1 MRTPVTQ
8 PNKRRALRITVFISL
23 FSFCLNYGV
32 AFADP
37 KFSMLESYG
46 LERDNRMVE
55 RGNRGRPIW
64 EASQETDVPGEVV
77 EEEAATCSLDAHGEG
92 VEGTYI
98 DGTYIPI
105 TYETYYAAYYASI
118 GVDSAYYNYESLGYS
133 REEIAYLETLSVAE
147 IYDAFHTGYVVAN
160 ETEQPL
166 ISLAENELNLSNVIN
181 YAQSYEFVYYP
192 GDTVEYEVSLTNP
205 YDTELTIT
213 MTATIE
219 YMDNSWAYNE
229 EVGTYQRL
237 RLVGQAVQ
245 GDSTQTWDTIT
256 LAPGETLNLYD
267 SYDMPKSAYWAN
279 YQIDVTITEICSGL
293 SYQDPQAGWF
303 DPPLNLREVHSQSGR

>member
-8 PNKRRALRITVFISL
+8 PNKSRALRIIVFISL

-32 AFADP
+32 AFAGP
-37 KFSMLESYG
+37 KSSMLDPYG
-46 LERDNRMVE
+46 LARDDRMDE
-55 RGNRGRPIW
+55 RGNRGRPVW
-64 EASQETDVPGEVV
+64 EASQPTDELGGK
-77 EEEAATCSLDAHGEG
+77 EAATCSSNAHGKS
-92 VEGTYI
+92 VKGTYI

-118 GVDSAYYNYESLGYS
+118 GVDSAYYNYKSLGYS

-166 ISLAENELNLSNVIN
+166 ISLAENELDLSKVIN
-181 YAQSYEFVYYP
+181 YADSYEFVYYP

-205 YDTELTIT
+205 YDTELTIS

-245 GDSTQTWDTIT
+245 GDSTQTWDTIK
-256 LAPGETLNLYD
+256 LAPGEILNLYD
-267 SYDMPKSAYWAN
+267 SYYMPETAYWAN

-303 DPPLNLREVHSQSGR
+303 DPPLNLSEAHSKSKR